1 MDEQKRNNDIEEAA
15 SALIKNAEADS
26 VSLGEKREQK
36 NGNGG
41 NAGKAPEKAPG
52 KEGKFLK
59 KYKIKERI
67 EINKEIILILW
78 RVMTSHIKSM
88 MNKSC

>member
-1 MDEQKRNNDIEEAA
+1 MDEQKRSNDIEEAA

-52 KEGKFLK
+52 KEGKF
-59 KYKIKERI
+59 
-67 EINKEIILILW
+67 
-78 RVMTSHIKSM
+78 
-88 MNKSC
+88 

>member
-1 MDEQKRNNDIEEAA
+1 MDEQKRNNIEEAA

-26 VSLGEKREQK
+26 VSLSEKREQK

-52 KEGKFLK
+52 KEGKFFK
-59 KYKIKERI
+59 KYKIKD
-67 EINKEIILILW
+67 ILLHILM
-78 RVMTSHIKSM
+78 VHLELLQDMFYQLIQI
-88 MNKSC
+88 

>member
-26 VSLGEKREQK
+26 VSLGEKLEQK

-41 NAGKAPEKAPG
+41 NAG
-52 KEGKFLK
+52 EGKGELG
-59 KYKIKERI
+59 
-67 EINKEIILILW
+67 
-78 RVMTSHIKSM
+78 
-88 MNKSC
+88 

>member
-52 KEGKFLK
+52 KEGKFFK
-59 KYKIKERI
+59 KYKI
-67 EINKEIILILW
+67 L
-78 RVMTSHIKSM
+78 
-88 MNKSC
+88 

>member
-52 KEGKFLK
+52 KEGKFFK
-59 KYKIKERI
+59 KYQA
-67 EINKEIILILW
+67 ILIICILTHTQYS
-78 RVMTSHIKSM
+78 VILTLLK
-88 MNKSC
+88 

>member
-1 MDEQKRNNDIEEAA
+1 MDEQKRNNVIEEAA

-41 NAGKAPEKAPG
+41 NAGKAAEKAPG
-52 KEGKFLK
+52 KEGKFFK
-59 KYKIKERI
+59 NIK
-67 EINKEIILILW
+67 
-78 RVMTSHIKSM
+78 
-88 MNKSC
+88 